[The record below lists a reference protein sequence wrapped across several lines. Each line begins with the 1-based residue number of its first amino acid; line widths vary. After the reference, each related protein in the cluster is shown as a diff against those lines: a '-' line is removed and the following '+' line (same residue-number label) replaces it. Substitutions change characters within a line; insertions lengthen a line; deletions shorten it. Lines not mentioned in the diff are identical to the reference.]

1 MAVSIDAMYVKNR
14 RMNAWHVEELEG
26 EDEFPPCDQLGF
38 VLVAFA
44 AEGVRSGIAIPHM
57 EFESDLFCEGA
68 CVFQLP
74 GTVALA
80 CSVMCTSTCVTTGAY
95 Q

>member
-1 MAVSIDAMYVKNR
+1 MAVSIDALYVKNR

-44 AEGVRSGIAIPHM
+44 AEGVGYRDSTYIVWSSRVTCFAKG
-57 EFESDLFCEGA
+57 L
-68 CVFQLP
+68 V
-74 GTVALA
+74 
-80 CSVMCTSTCVTTGAY
+80 CSNYPVP
-95 Q
+95 